1 MSIFTCLWLPLP
13 AVEKLHSYFSDLE
26 KLFTARRN
34 WGSWHHSQPSCV
46 RNDNQLVS
54 ESVTDKGSKWSDL
67 GPIKKCSNTW
77 TITTL
82 HCFHCSHLFVWP
94 TWPEFIVNG
103 GPWVRMMW
111 GQREVQVQSG
121 RSTISCSRFLVQ
133 FCLSRRLGLNNKKC
147 QKVVKV
153 MTLELLLFGVV
164 LACFFIFSK
173 RWSTQNNIL
182 VRAGHVFIIICQA
195 SSLNV
200 LSN

>member
-1 MSIFTCLWLPLP
+1 M
-13 AVEKLHSYFSDLE
+13 
-26 KLFTARRN
+26 N
-34 WGSWHHSQPSCV
+34 
-46 RNDNQLVS
+46 N
-54 ESVTDKGSKWSDL
+54 
-67 GPIKKCSNTW
+67 
-77 TITTL
+77 TTL
-82 HCFHCSHLFVWP
+82 HCFHCSHLFVRP

-133 FCLSRRLGLNNKKC
+133 FCLSRRLGLNDRKC

-173 RWSTQNNIL
+173 RWSTQNNIFHSCEG
-182 VRAGHVFIIICQA
+182 RACVYNNLPSLLFKCFIKSIQTLQKHVSDKRTQPKT
-195 SSLNV
+195 NV
-200 LSN
+200 HTNRDNHI